1 MIFVV
6 VFIPTSPTFGESS
19 DPLKQLV
26 LFLET
31 MSDVTVSPGEIFY
44 VTLRVINNSEFTAKD
59 LYIDFYTRSVGSKKP
74 FSFAEGQQPSIEK
87 LECRETKRITFPVS
101 VRTDAENGDYYLI
114 FVLEARDINN
124 NLLPEVT
131 TSLSVEVLNDLG
143 KPQLI
148 IKDLETSLDEVGF
161 GQEFDLTISLENAGN
176 VEAKNLVL
184 TLDGLE
190 NFKVMDITN
199 KKYLKKV
206 GKNSTTKVTYRLK
219 TDENNKGNN
228 VLLKMSYEYLSD
240 GKGEQE
246 ETLNL
251 PVSLSDFLKQPRLV
265 VTRVTLSPDF
275 PDLNEAFYLNFDI
288 ENISNIEAKNL
299 VVTLNG
305 QENFEVIDFSNR
317 KYFSKIAGKSSIRTN
332 YMLLAKD
339 AKKDNTV
346 ELKMSYDYFSNKNG
360 EQIEII
366 NLPMLRTGRNGKN
379 PWVIINKYVLSAEKV
394 LAGNTVTLKLFV
406 ENTNNKPVSNVKIS
420 LGVIEVEGEQ
430 GGTVFSPVNSS
441 NSFYLDTIPGKT
453 IIEKEIDLYVDPNA
467 AAKTYIVPVSIKY
480 EDINGNQLSVDELV
494 NIPVTQESKLQ
505 IISVDLPP
513 VGYVGQPIPVGA
525 EFVNVGKVALN
536 NFNVSLE
543 GDFNKENG
551 NYYVGNLDIGAS
563 DYFQAMIF
571 PEQEGV
577 LKGNLVFTYVDNNN
591 KDVRIEYPFEI
602 EVQQMDPAMLG
613 PGDMGPDS
621 PGSINGGGRKALS
634 GSMQQIVLWGLLAVV
649 VIETII
655 LIKKKKKEKSGEF
668 FDE

>member
-1 MIFVV
+1 MLKTLKLLFTIMIFIIGFSSVSWAEEV
-6 VFIPTSPTFGESS
+6 EIDRSQFIPI
-19 DPLKQLV
+19 LV
-26 LFLET
+26 LEPVSIET
-31 MSDVTVSPGEIFY
+31 ASPGGEFY
-44 VTLRVINNSEFTAKD
+44 LTFVIKNYSKHPAFNLNF
-59 LYIDFYTRSVGSKKP
+59 DFQVEGANDNGKEP
-74 FSFAEGQQPSIEK
+74 FSFIDSETPK
-87 LECRETKRITFPVS
+87 LEKIEGNETRNFTFGMRVEPEAQNREYRLRFTLKCQDVFFSDGPSSTVTVPVKVSYDLTKPHLLVNNVVISP
-101 VRTDAENGDYYLI
+101 ENPDLSEDFTVEI
-114 FVLEARDINN
+114 EFENISKVEAR
-124 NLLPEVT
+124 NLTVF
-131 TSLSVEVLNDLG
+131 
-143 KPQLI
+143 
-148 IKDLETSLDEVGF
+148 LESQD
-161 GQEFDLTISLENAGN
+161 
-176 VEAKNLVL
+176 
-184 TLDGLE
+184 
-190 NFKVMDITN
+190 NFEITDITN
-199 KKYLKKV
+199 KKYFKKLVGGDRQKVAYKIRAKEGRKSNSLQLKLQYDYS
-206 GKNSTTKVTYRLK
+206 GDKN
-219 TDENNKGNN
+219 N
-228 VLLKMSYEYLSD
+228 
-240 GKGEQE
+240 EQTE
-246 ETLNL
+246 QLNL
-251 PVSLSDFLKQPRLV
+251 PIEQAYLV
-265 VTRVTLSPDF
+265 
-275 PDLNEAFYLNFDI
+275 
-288 ENISNIEAKNL
+288 
-299 VVTLNG
+299 
-305 QENFEVIDFSNR
+305 
-317 KYFSKIAGKSSIRTN
+317 
-332 YMLLAKD
+332 
-339 AKKDNTV
+339 
-346 ELKMSYDYFSNKNG
+346 
-360 EQIEII
+360 
-366 NLPMLRTGRNGKN
+366 NGKN